1 MSSQPGA
8 TPNTDH
14 TPQAA
19 EIEAWLIQR
28 LATLLELSADE
39 INPAA
44 DIDQYGLDSILTI
57 ALIDELG
64 TWLQRK
70 ISPHILEDY
79 STITSLAA
87 YLAIPR

>member
-14 TPQAA
+14 IPQAA

-28 LATLLELSADE
+28 LATLLGLSVDE

-44 DIDQYGLDSILTI
+44 DIDQYGLDSILAI

-70 ISPHILEDY
+70 INPRILEDY
-79 STITSLAA
+79 STITSLAT
-87 YLAIPR
+87 YLAVPR